1 MDRPGKRV
9 LTRRLLA
16 ALCVATALA
25 GGFTA
30 WHAHFR
36 PPPCR
41 AVHQFIEFN
50 TAAQASLKDKTY
62 FPPAGSY
69 GEPRVPTAADYQAW
83 LDGLQRHA
91 DRITAPELSAHAHR
105 ATQFARDFMA
115 DIAKVNDKLGQQ
127 DPLTPHL
134 PPEAKVAADDQHKF
148 GAEMAALARACP
160 V

>member
-1 MDRPGKRV
+1 MVRPRRRV

-16 ALCVATALA
+16 ALCVAITAA
-25 GGFTA
+25 EGFTA

-41 AVHQFIEFN
+41 AVRQFIESN

-62 FPPAGSY
+62 FAPAGSY

-83 LDGLQRHA
+83 LDGLQSHA
-91 DRITAPELSAHAHR
+91 DRITAPDLSAHAHR
-105 ATQFARDFMA
+105 AVQFARDFMA
-115 DIAKVNDKLGQQ
+115 DMAQVNEELGQQ
-127 DPLTPHL
+127 DPLKPHL
-134 PPEAKVAADDQHKF
+134 PPEAKAAADDQHKF

-160 V
+160 A

>member
-1 MDRPGKRV
+1 MFRQRRRV
-9 LTRRLLA
+9 LTRRLVA
-16 ALCVATALA
+16 ALCVTIAGA

-41 AVHQFIEFN
+41 AVHQFVEFN

-69 GEPRVPTAADYQAW
+69 DEPRVPTAADYQAW

-105 ATQFARDFMA
+105 ATQYARDFMTDVGRA
-115 DIAKVNDKLGQQ
+115 NAELGQQ
-127 DPLTPHL
+127 DPLKPHL
-134 PPEAKVAADDQHKF
+134 PPTAKAAAEDQRKF
-148 GAEMAALARACP
+148 GAEMAALAQACP
-160 V
+160 A